1 MPGSERD
8 GDDEMLDLGGVDLGS
23 LCEALEDHSDEMS
36 WWFDPRTG
44 EVEPHSTSSLDDD
57 DLVGDPEERGLVW
70 VDPVPSGEAYRD
82 LEDFVARVRD
92 PRAHDLLERAITGR
106 GAFRRFKD
114 TLFDFPKLREAW
126 FVFHGRRMECRAIDW
141 LLDHGLIDQAA
152 GEAALVARPDAESP
166 ELGGP
171 LDVEAIVS
179 SVAGELRSLYGRR
192 LRRIELFG
200 SWARG
205 EATPESDVD
214 LLVVL
219 DEMVSPWVEL
229 RAMEP
234 ILWRHSLAN
243 DTVVTAVPISEDGL
257 EDPRSPALQR
267 ARDEARRVA

>member
-1 MPGSERD
+1 
-8 GDDEMLDLGGVDLGS
+8 MLDLGGVNLSS
-23 LCEALEDHSDEMS
+23 LCEALEDHSDETS
-36 WWFDPRTG
+36 WWFDPQTG

-57 DLVGDPEERGLVW
+57 DLAGDPEERGLVW

-82 LEDFVARVRD
+82 LGDFVARVRD
-92 PRAHDLLERAITGR
+92 PRAHGLLERAISGR

-114 TLFDFPKLREAW
+114 TLFDFPELREAW
-126 FVFHGRRMECRAIDW
+126 FVFHDRRMECRAIDW

-152 GEAALVARPDAESP
+152 GEAALAARPDAESP
-166 ELGGP
+166 ELGVP
-171 LDVEAIVS
+171 LDLEAIVS
-179 SVAGELRSLYGRR
+179 SVASELRSLYGPR

-205 EATPESDVD
+205 EATLESDVD

-219 DEMVSPWVEL
+219 DEMVSPWEEL

-234 ILWRHSLAN
+234 ILWRHSLEH
-243 DTVVTAVPISEDGL
+243 DTVVTAVPITEDEL

>member
-1 MPGSERD
+1 
-8 GDDEMLDLGGVDLGS
+8 MLDLGGVDLSS
-23 LCEALEDHSDEMS
+23 LCEALEDHSDETS
-36 WWFDPRTG
+36 WWLDPRTG
-44 EVEPHSTSSLDDD
+44 EVEPHGTSSFDDD
-57 DLVGDPEERGLVW
+57 ELSVDPEERGLVW

-92 PRAHDLLERAITGR
+92 PRAHDLLERAIAGR

-126 FVFHGRRMECRAIDW
+126 FAFHDRRMECRAIDW
-141 LLDHGLIDQAA
+141 LLHHGLIDQAA
-152 GEAALVARPDAESP
+152 GEAALAARPDADSP

-179 SVAGELRSLYGRR
+179 AVAGELRSLYGSR
-192 LRRIELFG
+192 LRRVALFG

-205 EATPESDVD
+205 EATPESDID

-219 DEMVSPWVEL
+219 DEMVSPWDEL

-234 ILWRHSLAN
+234 ILWRYSLEH
-243 DTVVTAVPISEDGL
+243 DTVVTAIPVTEQELG
-257 EDPRSPALQR
+257 DPRSPALRR
-267 ARDEARRVA
+267 ARDEARHVA

>member
-1 MPGSERD
+1 
-8 GDDEMLDLGGVDLGS
+8 MLDLGAVDLSS
-23 LCEALEDHSDEMS
+23 LCDALEDHSDETT

-44 EVEPHSTSSLDDD
+44 EVEPHGTSSLDDD
-57 DLVGDPEERGLVW
+57 DLAGDPQERGLVW
-70 VDPVPSGEAYRD
+70 VEPVPSGEAYRD

-92 PRAHDLLERAITGR
+92 PRAHDLLERAIAGR

-114 TLFDFPKLREAW
+114 TLFDFPTLREAW
-126 FVFHGRRMECRAIDW
+126 FSFHDRRMECRAIDW
-141 LLDHGLIDQAA
+141 LLEHALIDGAA
-152 GEAALVARPDAESP
+152 GEAALAARSDVDSP

-179 SVAGELRSLYGRR
+179 SVAGELRALYGSR
-192 LRRIELFG
+192 LRRVGLFG

-205 EATPESDVD
+205 EATPESDID

-219 DEMVSPWVEL
+219 DDMVSPWDEL

-234 ILWRHSLAN
+234 ILWQHSLEH
-243 DTVVTAVPISEDGL
+243 DTVVTAVPITDREL
-257 EDPRSPALQR
+257 ADPRSPALQR